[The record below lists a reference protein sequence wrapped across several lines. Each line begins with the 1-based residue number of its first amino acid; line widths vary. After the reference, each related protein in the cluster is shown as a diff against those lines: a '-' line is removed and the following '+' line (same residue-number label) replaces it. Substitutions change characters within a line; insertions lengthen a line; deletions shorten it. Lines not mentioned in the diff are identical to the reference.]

1 MIILGKHFLSWY
13 CATWYS
19 GQLCSGAAGMTSAV
33 KVKSGFKLADLDLD
47 RRLADETSYLQK
59 LRKLQIAML
68 ELEEIYRV
76 ERRRGIILLEGW
88 DAAGKSGAIQR
99 LIERLDPR
107 WVSVWPI
114 GPPTPEEQG
123 RHYLWRFWQR
133 LPLPGQIAIFDRSW
147 YGRLLV
153 ERVEALARP
162 KEWRRAYDE
171 INAFERML
179 VDDGVRLVKLFFH
192 ISEEEQLRRF
202 RERITTPAKH
212 WKISADDIRNRARRP
227 DYLDALDDM
236 FALTS
241 TVVAPWHVVPAEFKW
256 FARVAMAHSVVKALS
271 KGLALGP
278 PALDPEVAR
287 AAAEYLGR
295 KERTALGLAM
305 PKQTVS

>member
-1 MIILGKHFLSWY
+1 
-13 CATWYS
+13 
-19 GQLCSGAAGMTSAV
+19 MTSAV
-33 KVKSGFKLADLDLD
+33 KVKSGFKLAQLDLD
-47 RRLADETSYLQK
+47 RRLADETSYLKK

-76 ERRRGIILLEGW
+76 ERRRGAIVLEGW
-88 DAAGKSGAIQR
+88 DASGKSGAIQR

-107 WVSVWPI
+107 WVCVWPI
-114 GPPTPEEQG
+114 GRPTPEEQG

-147 YGRLLV
+147 YGRVLV

-171 INAFERML
+171 INAFEKML
-179 VDDGVRLVKLFFH
+179 VDDGVRLVKLFMH
-192 ISEEEQLRRF
+192 ISGEEQLRRF

-212 WKISADDIRNRARRP
+212 WKISADDIRNRARRS

-241 TVVAPWHVVPAEFKW
+241 TDAAPWHVVPAEFKW
-256 FARVAMAHSVVKALS
+256 FARVAMAHTVVKALG
-271 KGLALGP
+271 KGIALGP
-278 PALDPEVAR
+278 PALDPEVVK
-287 AAAEYLGR
+287 AAAEHLGR
-295 KERTALGLAM
+295 KERAALGLATSE
-305 PKQTVS
+305 KSVS